1 MKIIPLFTFLGE
13 NLAMQRQENEKK
25 DIPVVQKNQASS
37 DVRLEPSFLSII
49 QSFLVVIF
57 GYIQILWTTT
67 TRPNSSMRTILNC
80 RWRADLKVI
89 VWSRK
94 KMIFVLHSPIVL
106 STILQDIFLFGA
118 EIEKILSYSK

>member
-25 DIPVVQKNQASS
+25 EIPVVQKNQASS

-57 GYIQILWTTT
+57 GYIQILWTT
-67 TRPNSSMRTILNC
+67 RPNSSMRTTILLNC
-80 RWRADLKVI
+80 R
-89 VWSRK
+89 
-94 KMIFVLHSPIVL
+94 
-106 STILQDIFLFGA
+106 
-118 EIEKILSYSK
+118 

>member
-1 MKIIPLFTFLGE
+1 MKIIPLFTILGE

-67 TRPNSSMRTILNC
+67 RPNSSRETILN
-80 RWRADLKVI
+80 RR
-89 VWSRK
+89 
-94 KMIFVLHSPIVL
+94 
-106 STILQDIFLFGA
+106 
-118 EIEKILSYSK
+118 

>member
-37 DVRLEPSFLSII
+37 DVRLEPSSFPSSII

-57 GYIQILWTTT
+57 GYIQILWTT
-67 TRPNSSMRTILNC
+67 RPNSSMRTILLNC
-80 RWRADLKVI
+80 R
-89 VWSRK
+89 
-94 KMIFVLHSPIVL
+94 
-106 STILQDIFLFGA
+106 
-118 EIEKILSYSK
+118 

>member
-37 DVRLEPSFLSII
+37 DVRLEPSFPSII

-67 TRPNSSMRTILNC
+67 RPNSSMRTILNC
-80 RWRADLKVI
+80 R
-89 VWSRK
+89 
-94 KMIFVLHSPIVL
+94 
-106 STILQDIFLFGA
+106 
-118 EIEKILSYSK
+118 